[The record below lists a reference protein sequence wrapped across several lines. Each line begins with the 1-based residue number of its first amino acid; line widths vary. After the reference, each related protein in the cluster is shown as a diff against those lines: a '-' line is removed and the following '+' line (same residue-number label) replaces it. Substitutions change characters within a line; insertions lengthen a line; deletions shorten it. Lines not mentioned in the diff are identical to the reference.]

1 MELSVQLRKQLNT
14 FTLNVRM
21 NFHTDRAA
29 ILGASG
35 SGKSMTLRMI
45 AGIMTPDEGSIRCKD
60 GETERTLYD
69 SASKICLKPAQRSCG
84 YLFQNYALFPNLT
97 VEQNIACGIR
107 GRRIRK
113 RETDALLER
122 FFLTELKDRYPSQLS
137 GGQQQRTA
145 LARMIAPH
153 PEILLLDEPFSALDA
168 FQKDQV
174 ERQMEDFL
182 RDYRG
187 MVILVTH
194 DRDEAFR
201 FAKEIAVFDRG
212 HVDAAGTREDVFSH
226 PVTVAAARLSG
237 CKNFSR
243 AFLRDGS
250 VLELPDWGIAFPLPK
265 PPEQPFDTV
274 GYRAHD
280 FIPVWEEELTALSP
294 GSQMP
299 ASYSHPAREPV
310 LQGAGPFVSESFLPV
325 QVRSISELQFEKQIY
340 LDVPGEE
347 PVTWSVQRGQ
357 WTDLARKGMPAALRL
372 DPGKLLFLRMTPGSV
387 GHLS

>member
-1 MELSVQLRKQLNT
+1 M
-14 FTLNVRM
+14 
-21 NFHTDRAA
+21 
-29 ILGASG
+29 
-35 SGKSMTLRMI
+35 
-45 AGIMTPDEGSIRCKD
+45 
-60 GETERTLYD
+60 
-69 SASKICLKPAQRSCG
+69 
-84 YLFQNYALFPNLT
+84 FQNYALFPNLT

-107 GRRIRK
+107 DRRCRK
-113 RETDALLER
+113 QETEALLER

-153 PEILLLDEPFSALDA
+153 PGILLLDEPFSALDA

-182 RDYRG
+182 HDYRG

-201 FAKEIAVFDRG
+201 FAKEIAVLDRG

-250 VLELPDWGIAFPLPK
+250 VLELPDWGIAFLLPK

-280 FIPVWEEELTALSP
+280 FIPVWEEGLPGLS
-294 GSQMP
+294 QVRQLP
-299 ASYSHPAREPV
+299 AAYSHSAGKPV

-325 QVRSISELQFEKQIY
+325 YVRSISELQFEKQIY

-357 WTDLARKGMPAALRL
+357 WADLAQKGMPAALRL

>member
-1 MELSVQLRKQLNT
+1 MELSLQIRKQLNT
-14 FTLNVRM
+14 FTLDVETV
-21 NFHTDRAA
+21 FHTDRAA

-280 FIPVWEEELTALSP
+280 FIPVWEEGL
-294 GSQMP
+294 
-299 ASYSHPAREPV
+299 PV
-310 LQGAGPFVSESFLPV
+310 LSQVRQLPAAPGTGQSALQGTGAFLPV